1 MFLDSSDFR
10 EGVMNESS
18 RMVTRRKIKKKK
30 GKLGKRR
37 KMRAK
42 RIVRTGP
49 RGRIIDRG
57 SD

>member
-18 RMVTRRKIKKKK
+18 RMVTGRKIKKK

-42 RIVRTGP
+42 GIVRTGP